1 MKYIRWKV
9 LRWNDNTF
17 FAWHF
22 GNIYY
27 VTLLPWLGKE
37 VNAYVFNASIHKSK
51 SLVDGLH
58 TFVIIYLNVLHG
70 RIFLS
75 LRMTPDYAT
84 LDKLYSTS
92 YFVFWQKLVS
102 VYHDTFLSHVVWT
115 QKADVSNDAMIWK
128 GMYYCVYIT
137 KEFYTMNKKNEIYAK
152 IANQKL
158 NLRFQIIEFE

>member
-1 MKYIRWKV
+1 MASN
-9 LRWNDNTF
+9 WNDNTF

-22 GNIYY
+22 GDIYY
-27 VTLLPWLGKE
+27 VTLLPSPGKE
-37 VNAYVFNASIHKSK
+37 VNAYLFNASIHKSK

-92 YFVFWQKLVS
+92 YFVFDRSLLVCI
-102 VYHDTFLSHVVWT
+102 
-115 QKADVSNDAMIWK
+115 MIHFCHMSSEHKKQMYQMMRWYGK
-128 GMYYCVYIT
+128 GCINWMYIIY
-137 KEFYTMNKKNEIYAK
+137 MN
-152 IANQKL
+152 AN
-158 NLRFQIIEFE
+158 F

>member
-1 MKYIRWKV
+1 M
-9 LRWNDNTF
+9 
-17 FAWHF
+17 
-22 GNIYY
+22 
-27 VTLLPWLGKE
+27 
-37 VNAYVFNASIHKSK
+37 
-51 SLVDGLH
+51 DGLH

-115 QKADVSNDAMIWK
+115 QKADVSNDAMIWT
-128 GMYYCVYIT
+128 GVHYWMYII
-137 KEFYTMNKKNEIYAK
+137 KEFDAIYKNKEIYAYNRDIGWSCAKVMISNHWIWIEIHWLKKLK
-152 IANQKL
+152 IMLERDSMNPTRIMVVKRTFATPFIAIRTLKINSH
-158 NLRFQIIEFE
+158 LRL